1 MNKIPEGYAK
11 NSVGHLVAVETIAQI
26 DKDRDELVRKIIK
39 RAEEARHILTQLK
52 IDAMSD
58 INEFVENAGKQYKV
72 KMGGIKGNL
81 SLTSFDGEHMV
92 KVCVSDRTVFDE
104 RLQVA
109 KELVDKCIHKWSA
122 GSRPELKSLIEHAF
136 QTDREGKI
144 NTARVLELTRLSIH
158 DADWKRAMQAVRD
171 SIQVVGNTQYLRI
184 YKRNSTGER
193 YDQISLDIAGV

>member
-11 NSVGHLVAVETIAQI
+11 NSLGHLVPVETIAQI
-26 DKDRDELVRKIIK
+26 DKDRDELVKGIIK
-39 RAEEARHILTQLK
+39 KSEEARQILVQLK
-52 IDAMSD
+52 TSAMSD
-58 INEFVENAGKQYKV
+58 IAAFVKKAGTQYKV

-92 KVCVSDRTVFDE
+92 KVCVSDRIVFDE

-109 KELVDKCIHKWSA
+109 KELVDNCIHKWSD
-122 GSRPELKSLIEHAF
+122 GSRPEMKALIEHAF

-144 NTARVLELTRLSIH
+144 NTARVLELTRLSIT
-158 DADWKRAMQAVRD
+158 DPTWKRAMQAVRD

-184 YKRNSTGER
+184 YKRNGTGER